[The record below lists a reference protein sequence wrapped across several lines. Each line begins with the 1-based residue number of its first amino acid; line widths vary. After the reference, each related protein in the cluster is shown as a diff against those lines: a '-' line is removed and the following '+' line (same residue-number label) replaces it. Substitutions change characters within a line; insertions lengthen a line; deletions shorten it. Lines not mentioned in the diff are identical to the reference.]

1 MVVVKGYDRRQPLED
16 VGAVPP
22 PRMHTINTDM
32 PVVESGHQMV
42 MVEKVPL
49 SSIARDG
56 FGSGVSPSQ
65 AVDGLVSLPIIDQ
78 SLDVAVSLDVVV
90 SSDLKVQNPLP
101 PNFEEVLVDIDKE
114 IKGRAQLGNG
124 ARKHRRGYRVTVM
137 ESDAGCGERRRC
149 PHVGAPSE
157 FFFFSF
163 SDSQRLVLIQL

>member
-65 AVDGLVSLPIIDQ
+65 AVDGLVSLPIIDR
-78 SLDVAVSLDVVV
+78 SLDVAV

-137 ESDAGCGERRRC
+137 ESDAGCGERHCC

-163 SDSQRLVLIQL
+163 SDSRRLVLIQL